1 MGCRAEKILQFP
13 GRLLDPLMAGRSS
26 VDVPLF
32 LTPEL
37 FLQPKGTLLTEEIKH
52 DWVHTADKIEN
63 IAGICQY
70 ISTVR
75 RAFGK
80 SLESSERVHLLIEAE
95 EDKGDEDLETGSYPN
110 AM

>member
-1 MGCRAEKILQFP
+1 MGRRAEKILQFP

-26 VDVPLF
+26 VNVPLS
-32 LTPEL
+32 LTPE
-37 FLQPKGTLLTEEIKH
+37 QPKGALLTEEIEH

-75 RAFGK
+75 KAFGE
-80 SLESSERVHLLIEAE
+80 SLEKSGFIS
-95 EDKGDEDLETGSYPN
+95 
-110 AM
+110 